1 MTFFLLGQALLGGWF
16 MGVVRFGCACV
27 YGVLAILSIGYFRG
41 GEWVVVGVWMVC
53 GGVAGVGYVCV
64 YM

>member
-1 MTFFLLGQALLGGWF
+1 

-41 GEWVVVGVWMVC
+41 GEWVGVGVWMVC